1 MTYVNYILILD
12 PGLLKDTNTVLQST
26 PGFDQAAP
34 AGNGSG
40 QFTHVFP
47 DLYFPGSHVKTEDA
61 VELVA
66 GTVIGEKL

>member
-1 MTYVNYILILD
+1 
-12 PGLLKDTNTVLQST
+12 VLQST

-47 DLYFPGSHVKTEDA
+47 DLYFPGSHVKPEDA
-61 VELVA
+61 VDIVDIVDIVA
-66 GTVIGEKL
+66 GTVIGENV